1 MPSSGALNM
10 GGSSSPVSVNYEL
23 GKASPYQQTVSM
35 NDSNVRALAGVSS
48 TSGSSWSMSSLY
60 GKSSVVVSLASVPAS
75 NSVSAYGSYPSVA
88 DFTFSRNGGWSFSGN
103 NGEEYAGLWV
113 TSGASSTVGDGYWI
127 LFNRTAVSGNNGTA
141 TATTGWMQL
150 NGDRTIHV
158 TKNNSGGIVYNATY
172 TIQIATDSGGS
183 NIVATATGRT
193 VEASRI

>member
-1 MPSSGALNM
+1 MATFLQTSGAISMSDINSVFGRGNNLNAYRGTTYYTASTGPNTFSSGAISFNNFY
-10 GGSSSPVSVNYEL
+10 GTGPSSN
-23 GKASPYQQTVSM
+23 
-35 NDSNVRALAGVSS
+35 
-48 TSGSSWSMSSLY
+48 
-60 GKSSVVVSLASVPAS
+60 VVVSLASVPAS
-75 NSVSAYGSYPSVA
+75 NSVSAYGQYPSVA

-103 NGEEYAGLWV
+103 NGEEYSGLWV

>member
-1 MPSSGALNM
+1 MPTMPSSGQLNM
-10 GGSSSPVSVNYEL
+10 AQTTSPVSVAYAL
-23 GKASPYQQTVSM
+23 GRGLTSTISM
-35 NDSNVRALAGVSS
+35 NDSDVRSLAGVGG
-48 TSGSSWSMSSLY
+48 SGTQWSMSSLY

-127 LFNRTAVSGNNGTA
+127 LFNRTAVAGNNGTA

-150 NGDRTIHV
+150 NGDRAIHV
-158 TKNNSGGIVYNATY
+158 TKNNSGGVVYSGTY

-183 NIVATATGRT
+183 NIVATATGIT
-193 VEASRI
+193 VEATRL